1 MLQGEFF
8 ALGNASNFVIRV
20 YKQVDRYIIDTF
32 KGKGKPFK
40 SQTFLPISNSDY
52 VGYQLDL
59 RTGNNLFH
67 QLRSSACNGGQV
79 EIKIN
84 LFRNELESSSFE
96 VIKIPKKDLKTM
108 STFCKYGDRAWKG
121 NYDFINPV
129 ITLPIGDGSRLKFT
143 PSNTASGL
151 SIHAKQPVMFL
162 TGLGLDFDTF
172 TDFTNYNSNLIG
184 KTESLLNFYK
194 YTLSLG
200 LFDILNNIKKKPF
213 LIISKCFP
221 DLQFVRSQGQILI
234 YTNEILYFYD
244 RTQDKYDEVCIEDV
258 SQIIEGFQQTT
269 QSRRNMI
276 SALERLW
283 ETKSKLSPVADIEH
297 YENFDLVTFY
307 IALVEVLMYDDSIL
321 RFFGISSREVERF
334 QNFKSNIKPTKVSN
348 KFSFKGEERTI
359 IRSERPKKDNNW
371 LEDRHIVEIDQSR
384 KTSSKNKVMTL
395 PQALRNWGIFDD
407 SNTTYL
413 YKLDYYENTLAIY
426 LRKLNSSEVNS
437 LYSPDRLVKF
447 ALDLLP
453 NNFEIRVLDMRFT
466 PNESPSTL
474 SDMIKSG
481 KLNLKKVLESSKLK
495 RPRNAYTEFKQNSI
509 YYRLEDEKG
518 KARLIFKKDIY
529 SNEFKSLTMDTSFN
543 SEELTSMFPVLSNL
557 NKIKFKKYLRKIGY
571 QNVLKE
577 LKELN
582 KLHKVVNKKKFSGK
596 PYQGIEV
603 KLHGCQR

>member
-1 MLQGEFF
+1 MLHGEFF
-8 ALGNASNFVIRV
+8 ALSNANNFVIRV
-20 YKQVDRYIIDTF
+20 YKQVDRYIVDTF

-40 SQTFLPISNSDY
+40 NQTFLPLSNSDY

-79 EIKIN
+79 EIQIK

-96 VIKIPKKDLKTM
+96 AVKIKKKDLKTM
-108 STFCKYGDRAWKG
+108 ATFCKYGDSAWKG
-121 NYDFINPV
+121 NYDFTNPV
-129 ITLPIGDGSRLKFT
+129 ITLPIGDSSSLKFT

-184 KTESLLNFYK
+184 KTESLMNFYN

-221 DLQFVRSQGQILI
+221 DLQFIRSQGQILI

-244 RTQDKYDEVCIEDV
+244 SVQGKYDEVCIEDIY
-258 SQIIEGFQQTT
+258 QIIKVFQQTT
-269 QSRRNMI
+269 QSRRNLI
-276 SALERLW
+276 SALQRLW
-283 ETKSKLSPVADIEH
+283 GTKPKLSPAASVSN
-297 YENFDLVTFY
+297 YESFDLVTFY
-307 IALVEVLMYDDSIL
+307 IALVEVLMYDDSVL

-334 QNFKSNIKPTKVSN
+334 QNFKSNAKPTKVSN
-348 KFSFKGEERTI
+348 KFSFKGEETI
-359 IRSERPKKDNNW
+359 IRSKRPKKDNNW
-371 LEDRHIVEIDQSR
+371 LEDRHVVELDNSR
-384 KTSSKNKVMTL
+384 KNPSKNKAMTL

-407 SNTTYL
+407 GHVTYL
-413 YKLDYYENTLAIY
+413 YKLDYYENNLAIC
-426 LRKLNSSEVNS
+426 LRKLNSSQVN
-437 LYSPDRLVKF
+437 LFYNPDKLVKF

-453 NNFEIRVLDMRFT
+453 NDFEIRVLDMRFV
-466 PNESPSTL
+466 PNVTPSTL
-474 SDMIKSG
+474 NDMIKSG
-481 KLNLKKVLESSKLK
+481 KLNLKKVLASSKLK
-495 RPRNAYTEFKQNSI
+495 RPRNVYTEFKQNSI
-509 YYRLEDEKG
+509 YYRLEDGKG

-529 SNEFKSLTMDTSFN
+529 SNEFKSLIIDTSFN
-543 SEELTSMFPVLSNL
+543 SEDLIGMFPVLSNL
-557 NKIKFKKYLRKIGY
+557 NKIKFKRYLKQKGY
-571 QNVLKE
+571 QDV

-582 KLHKVVNKKKFSGK
+582 KLHKTVNKKKFSGE

>member
-1 MLQGEFF
+1 MLHGEFF
-8 ALGNASNFVIRV
+8 ALGNANNFVIRV
-20 YKQVDRYIIDTF
+20 YKQVDRYIVDTF

-40 SQTFLPISNSDY
+40 NQVFLPLSNSDY

-59 RTGNNLFH
+59 ITGANLFH

-79 EIKIN
+79 EIKTN

-96 VIKIPKKDLKTM
+96 VVKIPKKDLKTM
-108 STFCKYGDRAWKG
+108 ATFCKYGDRAWKG

-162 TGLGLDFDTF
+162 TGLGLDSDTF

-221 DLQFVRSQGQILI
+221 DLQFIRSQGQILV

-244 RTQDKYDEVCIEDV
+244 RTQDKYNEVCIEDV
-258 SQIIEGFQQTT
+258 YQIIKWFQQTT
-269 QSRRNMI
+269 QSRR
-276 SALERLW
+276 SLVFALQRLW
-283 ETKSKLSPVADIEH
+283 GTKPKISPVADIEH
-297 YENFDLVTFY
+297 YENFELVVFY

-321 RFFGISSREVERF
+321 QLFGISRREVERF
-334 QNFKSNIKPTKVSN
+334 QNFQSNIKPTKVSN
-348 KFSFKGEERTI
+348 KVSFKGEETI
-359 IRSERPKKDNNW
+359 IRSKRPKQDTNW
-371 LEDRHIVEIDQSR
+371 LKDKSAVLIDHFR
-384 KTSSKNKVMTL
+384 KTSSRNKAMTL
-395 PQALRNWGIFDD
+395 PQALRNWGIFCWG
-407 SNTTYL
+407 SATYL
-413 YKLDYYENTLAIY
+413 YKFDYYENNLAIY
-426 LRKLNSSEVNS
+426 LRELSSSQVNS
-437 LYSPDRLVKF
+437 FYNPDRLVKF

-453 NNFEIRVLDMRFT
+453 NDFEIRVLDMRFL
-466 PNESPSTL
+466 PNASPSTL
-474 SDMIKSG
+474 NDMVKKG
-481 KLNLKKVLESSKLK
+481 KLSLEKVRALSKVQK
-495 RPRNAYTEFKQNSI
+495 PKSDYTEFKQNSI

-543 SEELTSMFPVLSNL
+543 SEELTSMFPVLSKL
-557 NKIKFKKYLRKIGY
+557 NKVKFKRYLRLKGY
-571 QNVLKE
+571 QDV

-596 PYQGIEV
+596 PYLGIEV